1 MLMSGVPDPLY
12 VAARTALLDA
22 LEAIGR
28 HRGAVVLVGAQA
40 VYVRA
45 GASELA
51 VAAYTTDADLAIDPT
66 SLGPEP
72 LLEEMLGTAGFS
84 RSSLD
89 VGAWS
94 KDVPV
99 EGAPRRI
106 VVDLLVPETLGG
118 PGRRGARIPPHDN
131 LTARKV
137 IGLEG
142 ALVDRDP
149 HNIGALD
156 RGDSRAYEVNVAGP
170 AALLVAKVFKIW
182 ERRTDSGRLRDKDA
196 LDVLRLLQTTPT
208 ADMTKRVAVLLA
220 NPVSQAI
227 TAEGLGRLPELFGS
241 RTAPGS
247 IMAARAARGLER
259 EETIAASIAALTQDL
274 LEAIE
279 S

>member
-1 MLMSGVPDPLY
+1 MSGVPDPLY

-28 HRGAVVLVGAQA
+28 HRDAVVLVGAQA

-45 GASELA
+45 GTSELA

-84 RSSLD
+84 RSPLD

-99 EGAPRRI
+99 EGVPRRI

-118 PGRRGARIPPHDN
+118 PGRRGARIPPHGK

-137 IGLEG
+137 IGIEG
-142 ALVDRDP
+142 ALVDRDF
-149 HNIGALD
+149 HTIGALD
-156 RGDSRAYEVNVAGP
+156 SSDSRAYDVNVAGP
-170 AALLVAKVFKIW
+170 AALLVAKVFKIS
-182 ERRTDSGRLRDKDA
+182 ERRADTDRLSDKDA
-196 LDVLRLLQTTPT
+196 LDVLRLLQATPT
-208 ADMTKRVAVLLA
+208 TDMAQRVAVLLA
-220 NPVSQAI
+220 NPVSQAV

-241 RTAPGS
+241 RTAHGS
-247 IMAARAARGLER
+247 VMAARAARGLER
-259 EETIAASIAALTQDL
+259 EETIVASVAALAQDL
-274 LEAIE
+274 LEALE